1 MKKFMTIAALCMMV
15 SAAVAGN
22 GSKVAKATS
31 NNTKSGVV
39 YFYTNNHAHGVWYH
53 TDSKCALKCK
63 EYVFDGTKAVKGGI
77 SCTKEKNA
85 KERGMMEC
93 PTCAAHNHAT
103 CKNDVASV
111 K

>member
-1 MKKFMTIAALCMMV
+1 MKAFAVVAMCIASVCAF
-15 SAAVAGN
+15 AGN
-22 GSKVAKATS
+22 KGKVAKATS

-39 YFYTNNHAHGVWYH
+39 YFYTKNNAHGVWYH

-63 EYVFDGTKAVKGGI
+63 EYAVVEGKAMGI
-77 SCTKEKNA
+77 SVTKENTA
-85 KERGMMEC
+85 KTWGMMAC

-103 CKNDVASV
+103 CKNDVAV

>member
-1 MKKFMTIAALCMMV
+1 MKTFAVVAMCIASVCAF
-15 SAAVAGN
+15 AGN
-22 GSKVAKATS
+22 KGKVAKATS
-31 NNTKSGVV
+31 NNAKSGVV
-39 YFYTNNHAHGVWYH
+39 YFYAKDNAHGVWYH

-63 EYVFDGTKAVKGGI
+63 EYILDGTKAVKGGI
-77 SCTKEKNA
+77 ACTKAVNA

-93 PTCAAHNHAT
+93 PACTGHNHAV

>member
-22 GSKVAKATS
+22 GNKAAKAAS

-39 YFYTNNHAHGVWYH
+39 YFYAKDNAHGVWYH

-63 EYVFDGTKAVKGGI
+63 EYILDGTKAVKGGI
-77 SCTKEKNA
+77 ACTKAVNA

-93 PTCAAHNHAT
+93 PTCAGHNHAV

>member
-1 MKKFMTIAALCMMV
+1 MKAFAVVAMCIASVCAF
-15 SAAVAGN
+15 AGN
-22 GSKVAKATS
+22 GSKKVAKA
-31 NNTKSGVV
+31 TKSGVV
-39 YFYTNNHAHGVWYH
+39 YFYAKDNAHGVWYH

-77 SCTKEKNA
+77 ACTKAVNA

-93 PTCAAHNHAT
+93 PNCAGHNHA
-103 CKNDVASV
+103 NDVASV